1 MSLANAIKRE
11 ALSLGFDAVGI
22 SRVAGS
28 NQPSAFSP
36 QPDSSLPPSPST
48 PPTPTPATPLPHLLF
63 SRLTEWL
70 SLGYYGTMA
79 WMTRDPSR
87 RSDPQLVLPGCRSMI
102 SVGMNYYTDN
112 RANEQPGMGRIAR
125 YAWGKDYHTVMS
137 QRLSQLEAKIAA
149 LAPGVATRTYVDTG
163 PIMEKA
169 WAQQAGLG
177 WIGKHSNLVSAES
190 GSWLLL
196 GEILTTLDLEPDEPA
211 TDLCGSCTLCIQA
224 CPTGA
229 IVEPY
234 VVDARRCISYL
245 TIELRGDRKVISDE
259 LAAHMGNRIFGCDDC
274 LDVCP
279 FNLRSDA
286 TSEPAFAPSPLTL
299 APNLKTLAQIS
310 EEHFAATFKESPL
323 KRAKRSGLLRNVGIA
338 QENLTKQTGNLPS

>member
-1 MSLANAIKRE
+1 MSLAEAIKRD
-11 ALSLGFDAVGI
+11 ALALGFDAVGV
-22 SRVAGS
+22 SRVANS
-28 NQPSAFSP
+28 SQSAAELSP
-36 QPDSSLPPSPST
+36 SLPPDR
-48 PPTPTPATPLPHLLF
+48 ATPLPHYLL
-63 SRLTEWL
+63 SRLSEWL
-70 SLGYYGTMA
+70 QRGYHGTMA

-87 RSDPQLVLPGCRSMI
+87 RSDPQQVLPGCRSMV
-102 SVGMNYYTDN
+102 SVGMNYYTHN

-137 QRLSQLEAKIAA
+137 LRLSQLEAKIAA
-149 LAPGVATRTYVDTG
+149 LTPGVTTKSYVDTG

-169 WAQQAGLG
+169 WAQQACLG
-177 WIGKHSNLVSAES
+177 WIGKHSNLVSAEC

-196 GEILTTLDLEPDEPA
+196 GEILTTLDLDPDEPA

-234 VVDARRCISYL
+234 VVDARLCISYL
-245 TIELRGDRKVISDE
+245 TIELRGGREVIADD
-259 LAAHMGNRIFGCDDC
+259 LAAQMGNRIFGCDDC

-286 TSEPAFAPSPLTL
+286 TSEPAFAPTPLTL
-299 APNLKTLAQIS
+299 APNLQALAQIS
-310 EEHFAATFKESPL
+310 AESFAGTFKESPL
-323 KRAKRSGLLRNVGIA
+323 KRAKQSGLLRNVGIA
-338 QENLTKQTGNLPS
+338 QHNHTRQTGGRAS

>member
-1 MSLANAIKRE
+1 MSLAETIKRD
-11 ALSLGFDAVGI
+11 ALALGFDAVGV
-22 SRVAGS
+22 SRVANS
-28 NQPSAFSP
+28 SPSATE
-36 QPDSSLPPSPST
+36 PSPSL
-48 PPTPTPATPLPHLLF
+48 PLNPAIPLPHLLF

-70 SLGYYGTMA
+70 QRGYYGTMA

-87 RSDPQLVLPGCRSMI
+87 RSDPQQVLPGCRSMV
-102 SVGMNYYTDN
+102 SVGMNYYTHN

-149 LAPGVATRTYVDTG
+149 LAPVVSTKSYVDTG

-177 WIGKHSNLVSAES
+177 WIGKHSNLVSAEC

-196 GEILTTLDLEPDEPA
+196 GEILTTLDLDPDEPA

-234 VVDARRCISYL
+234 VVDARLCISYL
-245 TIELRGDRKVISDE
+245 TIELRGGREVISDD
-259 LAAHMGNRIFGCDDC
+259 LAAQMGNRIFGCDDC

-286 TSEPAFAPSPLTL
+286 TSEPAFAPTPLTL
-299 APNLKTLAQIS
+299 APNLQALAQIS
-310 EEHFAATFKESPL
+310 TESFASTFKESPL
-323 KRAKRSGLLRNVGIA
+323 KRAKQSGLLRNIGIA
-338 QENLTKQTGNLPS
+338 QDNHTRQTGGRTS

>member
-1 MSLANAIKRE
+1 MSLAEAIKRE
-11 ALSLGFDAVGI
+11 ALALGFDAVGI
-22 SRVAGS
+22 SQVPNS
-28 NQPSAFSP
+28 SQPLAERP
-36 QPDSSLPPSPST
+36 PSLPPD
-48 PPTPTPATPLPHLLF
+48 PAIPLPHLLF
-63 SRLTEWL
+63 SRLAEWL
-70 SLGYYGTMA
+70 QRGYHGTMA

-87 RSDPQLVLPGCRSMI
+87 RSDPQQVLPGCRSMV

-137 QRLSQLEAKIAA
+137 LRLSQLEAKIAA
-149 LAPGVATRTYVDTG
+149 LTPGVTTKSYVDTG

-177 WIGKHSNLVSAES
+177 WIGKHSNLVSAEC

-196 GEILTTLDLEPDEPA
+196 GEILTTLDLEQDEPA

-234 VVDARRCISYL
+234 VVDARLCISYL
-245 TIELRGDRKVISDE
+245 TIELRGGREVISDD
-259 LAAHMGNRIFGCDDC
+259 LAAQMGNRIFGCDDC

-286 TSEPAFAPSPLTL
+286 TSERAFAPTPLTL
-299 APNLKTLAQIS
+299 APNLQALAQIS
-310 EEHFAATFKESPL
+310 AESFASTFKESPL
-323 KRAKRSGLLRNVGIA
+323 KRAKQSGLLRNVAIA
-338 QENLTKQTGNLPS
+338 QDNRTRQTGGRTS

>member
-1 MSLANAIKRE
+1 MSIAEAIKAE
-11 ALSLGFDAVGI
+11 ARALGFDAVGI
-22 SRVAGS
+22 TRVPNSSQPLAGL
-28 NQPSAFSP
+28 PP
-36 QPDSSLPPSPST
+36 SLPPE
-48 PPTPTPATPLPHLLF
+48 PATPLPHLLF
-63 SRLTEWL
+63 SRLAEWL
-70 SLGYYGTMA
+70 QRGYHGTMA

-87 RSDPQLVLPGCRSMI
+87 RSDPQQVLPGCRSMV

-149 LAPGVATRTYVDTG
+149 LAPGVSTKGYVDTG

-177 WIGKHSNLVSAES
+177 WIGKHSNLVSAEC

-196 GEILTTLDLEPDEPA
+196 GEILTTLELEQDEPA

-224 CPTGA
+224 CPTSA

-234 VVDARRCISYL
+234 VVDARLCISYL
-245 TIELRGDRKVISDE
+245 TIELRGGREVICDD
-259 LAAHMGNRIFGCDDC
+259 LAAQMGNRIFGCDDC

-279 FNLRSDA
+279 FNLRADA
-286 TSEPAFAPSPLTL
+286 TNEPAFTPTALTL
-299 APNLKTLAQIS
+299 APSLQSLAQINKES
-310 EEHFAATFKESPL
+310 FARTFKESPL
-323 KRAKRSGLLRNVGIA
+323 KRAKQSGLLRNVGIA
-338 QENLTKQTGNLPS
+338 QENHVQQTGGRAS

>member
-1 MSLANAIKRE
+1 MLLGETIKRE
-11 ALSLGFDAVGI
+11 ALALGFDAVGI
-22 SRVAGS
+22 SRVGDS
-28 NQPSAFSP
+28 SSPSTELP
-36 QPDSSLPPSPST
+36 PSLPPD
-48 PPTPTPATPLPHLLF
+48 PATPLPHLLF
-63 SRLTEWL
+63 SRLAEWL
-70 SLGYYGTMA
+70 QRGYHGTMA
-79 WMTRDPSR
+79 WMIRDPSR
-87 RSDPQLVLPGCRSMI
+87 RSNPQQVLPGCRSMV

-137 QRLSQLEAKIAA
+137 RRLSQLEAKIAA
-149 LAPGVATRTYVDTG
+149 LSPGVTTKAYVDTG

-177 WIGKHSNLVSAES
+177 WIGKHSNLVSAEC

-196 GEILTTLDLEPDEPA
+196 GEILTTLDLEQDEPA

-234 VVDARRCISYL
+234 VVDARLCISYL
-245 TIELRGDRKVISDE
+245 TIELRGGREVIPDD
-259 LAAHMGNRIFGCDDC
+259 LAAQMGNRIFGCDDC

-279 FNLRSDA
+279 FNLRVDA
-286 TSEPAFAPSPLTL
+286 SSEPVFTPTSLTL
-299 APNLKTLAQIS
+299 APNLKALSQIS
-310 EEHFAATFKESPL
+310 EESFSTTFKESPL
-323 KRAKRSGLLRNVGIA
+323 KRAKQSGLLRNVGIA
-338 QENLTKQTGNLPS
+338 QDNHTRQTGGQTS